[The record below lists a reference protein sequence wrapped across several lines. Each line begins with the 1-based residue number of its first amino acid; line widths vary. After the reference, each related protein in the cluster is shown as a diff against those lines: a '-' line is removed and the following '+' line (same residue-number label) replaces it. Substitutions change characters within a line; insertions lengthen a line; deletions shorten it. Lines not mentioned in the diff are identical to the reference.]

1 MMAKRRTKASL
12 WVYLAPAA
20 AIVVLVLARVLF
32 TGPRDGLSTA
42 VRGLALAGYGL
53 LFLSIF
59 SAGYLRE
66 LVRRFGRPFVTLHHL
81 MSLSGLALV
90 TAHFV
95 AVAGR
100 GAPVRVRAAANAGL
114 AFLAN
119 GGRIALALIIVAALA
134 AWARSRFK
142 SAWRA
147 VHFSIIW
154 PSGWPRRMPIYWGR
168 IRRSGDPHRHPA
180 HGRRG
185 GLGGRAPGACRLGSP
200 SISKMW
206 VSLAAGRRA
215 GSPISACP
223 ANCWAET

>member
-95 AVAGR
+95 AVARQWGTLFVYV
-100 GAPVRVRAAANAGL
+100 PQANAGL

-147 VHFSIIW
+147 VHLLNYLAFWLATAHANLLGQDTQVWAIRTVTLLMAAAVAW
-154 PSGWPRRMPIYWGR
+154 VAVRRRLPARKPS
-168 IRRSGDPHRHPA
+168 
-180 HGRRG
+180 
-185 GLGGRAPGACRLGSP
+185 
-200 SISKMW
+200 
-206 VSLAAGRRA
+206 
-215 GSPISACP
+215 
-223 ANCWAET
+223 N